1 MALVLDASITLAW
14 AFQEVDPTASE
25 ARERLR
31 HEDAVVPS
39 FWWFEVRNGL
49 VMGERRRVL
58 TEQRTGRFLRD
69 LARVAIIIDGIP
81 DEPAVLTLARR
92 RRLTVYDAAYL
103 ECGPASG
110 LNRTNTPHR
119 LPVSAGREQRGKSR
133 PDTLPRRPCT
143 HWRAGLPPLRK
154 RERCMLFWWALSS
167 LDPERTLRSILARA
181 GRDCQASGRSY
192 PGWLDL

>member
-39 FWWFEVRNGL
+39 LWWFEVRNGL
-49 VMGERRRVL
+49 AMGERRRLL

-69 LARVAIIIDGIP
+69 LARVAIIVDGVP

-103 ECGPASG
+103 EVAV
-110 LNRTNTPHR
+110 RR
-119 LPVSAGREQRGKSR
+119 DLPLATLDRE
-133 PDTLPRRPCT
+133 
-143 HWRAGLPPLRK
+143 
-154 RERCMLFWWALSS
+154 
-167 LDPERTLRSILARA
+167 LARA
-181 GRDCQASGRSY
+181 AQAEQVVLIGAEIQ
-192 PGWLDL
+192 